1 MSIGKIIQLVG
12 LAVAIV
18 AGLVAIPQAALIIA
32 VLGLVGGY
40 FVTAD
45 DRVLF
50 LVATIA
56 LVTVA
61 ASLGA
66 IPAVGMY
73 LTAVLTNLG
82 AWFSAAAIT
91 VIIITSYEKLSP

>member
-1 MSIGKIIQLVG
+1 MSVGNIVKLVG
-12 LAVAIV
+12 VAVAIV
-18 AGLVAIPQAALIIA
+18 AGLVTIPQSALAIA

-40 FVTAD
+40 FVAAN
-45 DRVLF
+45 DRVQF

-73 LTAVLTNLG
+73 LTAVLTSLG
-82 AWFSAAAIT
+82 AWFSAAAVT
-91 VIIITSYEKLSP
+91 VIVITAYEKLTG

>member
-1 MSIGKIIQLVG
+1 MSVGNIIKLVG

-18 AGLVAIPQAALIIA
+18 AGLVTVPQSAVAIA

-40 FVTAD
+40 FVAAG
-45 DRVLF
+45 DRIQF

-73 LTAVLTNLG
+73 LTAVLTSLG

-91 VIIITSYEKLSP
+91 VIVVTAYEKLTG

>member
-1 MSIGKIIQLVG
+1 MSIGKIIHIVG
-12 LAVAIV
+12 LLFAIV
-18 AGLVAIPQAALIIA
+18 AGLVTIPQAALIIA
-32 VLGLVGGY
+32 VVGLVGGY

-45 DRVLF
+45 DRILF

-73 LTAVLTNLG
+73 LTDVLTNLG
-82 AWFSAAAIT
+82 ALFSAMAVT
-91 VIIITSYEKLSP
+91 VIVVTSYEKVTP

>member
-1 MSIGKIIQLVG
+1 MSGGNIIKLVG

-18 AGLVAIPQAALIIA
+18 AGLVTIPQSALAIA

-40 FVTAD
+40 FVAAN
-45 DRVLF
+45 DRVQF

-73 LTAVLTNLG
+73 LTAVLTSLS
-82 AWFSAAAIT
+82 AWFSAAAVT
-91 VIIITSYEKLSP
+91 VIVITAYEKLTG